1 MKALRT
7 ASSGFFRASTSS
19 TTTTTSSSSSTPTCV
34 RFRLLMAKAQRDL
47 ELAADVDVAVWA
59 AIAAPA
65 THRIRAYRGE
75 REVVDRRIRWQ
86 RAEEAGGEGGGCLP
100 QLAIVLL
107 SAVRLQLLPAAE

>member
-1 MKALRT
+1 MKALHT
-7 ASSGFFRASTSS
+7 ASSGFFHASTSS
-19 TTTTTSSSSSTPTCV
+19 TTTTTSSSSTPTRV
-34 RFRLLMAKAQRDL
+34 RFRLLTAKAQRDL

-75 REVVDRRIRWQ
+75 REVVGRRIRWR

-100 QLAIVLL
+100 QLAVVLL